1 MRNLPLWT
9 FGFKTKVTKDIT
21 KTTHSVVST
30 TDSDIVVSKV
40 SETEIISKSVTESE
54 LPIFKS
60 ALDWPLD
67 YLVEEN
73 RVDTADAKVTVQRN
87 SNVQKDTKL
96 VSPVLSPILSELTTP
111 ATVTDNSAPIADGT
125 LISKPYTL
133 ERHVRFNKTHEVL
146 TLVGGGNDKIDLVVG
161 VNYEPPTTEAVSADI
176 IIKSPN
182 ISDSDRKG
190 VKIGN
195 YTVYEEDLY
204 YDEYERVLEPL
215 VVPTRDITD
224 NKTGIRHT
232 SDSENKAVQES
243 NFPVRPPNYSAGSR
257 NVSNNVIEKFANNP
271 AQAFLSIT
279 SG

>member
-21 KTTHSVVST
+21 KTTHSVAST
-30 TDSDIVVSKV
+30 TDSDVVVSKV
-40 SETEIISKSVTESE
+40 SETEIISKTVTESE

-73 RVDTADAKVTVQRN
+73 SVDTADAKVTVHRD
-87 SNVQKDTKL
+87 SSVQKDTKL

-111 ATVTDNSAPIADGT
+111 ATVTDNSAPIADGM

-176 IIKSPN
+176 IIKSLN

-204 YDEYERVLEPL
+204 YDEYETVLEPL
-215 VVPTRDITD
+215 VVPARDITD
-224 NKTGIRHT
+224 NNNGIRHT
-232 SDSENKAVQES
+232 SDLKIKAVQDG
-243 NFPVRPPNYSAGSR
+243 NYPVHPPNYSAGSR
-257 NVSNNVIEKFANNP
+257 NVSNHVIEKFANNS
-271 AQAFLSIT
+271 AQTFLSVT

>member
-30 TDSDIVVSKV
+30 TDSDIVTSKI
-40 SETEIISKSVTESE
+40 SETEIISSTVTESE

-73 RVDTADAKVTVQRN
+73 RLDTADAKVTVQRD

-96 VSPVLSPILSELTTP
+96 VSPVLSPSLTELTTP
-111 ATVTDNSAPIADGT
+111 ATVTDNSAPIADGM
-125 LISKPYTL
+125 LVSKPYTL

-146 TLVGGGNDKIDLVVG
+146 TLTGGENDKSDLVVG
-161 VNYEPPTTEAVSADI
+161 VNYEPPTIEAVLSDI
-176 IIKSPN
+176 IINSPN
-182 ISDSDRKG
+182 VSDFDRKG
-190 VKIGN
+190 VKVGN

-204 YDEYERVLEPL
+204 YDEYETVLEPL
-215 VVPTRDITD
+215 VVPARDNTN
-224 NKTGIRHT
+224 NKTGIKHT
-232 SDSENKAVQES
+232 SDSENNAVRES
-243 NFPVRPPNYSAGSR
+243 NYPVRPSNYSAGSR
-257 NVSNNVIEKFANNP
+257 NVSNHVIEKFANNP
-271 AQAFLSIT
+271 AQTFLSIT
-279 SG
+279 SD

>member
-21 KTTHSVVST
+21 KTTHLVVST
-30 TDSDIVVSKV
+30 TDSDIVTSKIR
-40 SETEIISKSVTESE
+40 ETEIISHTVTESE

-67 YLVEEN
+67 YLAEEN
-73 RVDTADAKVTVQRN
+73 SVDTADTKVTVQQDP
-87 SNVQKDTKL
+87 NVLKDTKL

-133 ERHVRFNKTHEVL
+133 ERHARFNKNHEVL
-146 TLVGGGNDKIDLVVG
+146 TLIGGGNDKIDLVVG
-161 VNYEPPTTEAVSADI
+161 INYEPPTTEAVSADI
-176 IIKSPN
+176 IINSSN
-182 ISDSDRKG
+182 ISDSDQKG

-204 YDEYERVLEPL
+204 Y
-215 VVPTRDITD
+215 TRQFWSRLWCPQETLPIIKPELGPQVIWRIMRFKRATILC
-224 NKTGIRHT
+224 IRLII
-232 SDSENKAVQES
+232 
-243 NFPVRPPNYSAGSR
+243 VRDH
-257 NVSNNVIEKFANNP
+257 VM
-271 AQAFLSIT
+271 
-279 SG
+279 

>member
-40 SETEIISKSVTESE
+40 SETEIISKTVTESE

-73 RVDTADAKVTVQRN
+73 RLDTADAKVTVQRDP
-87 SNVQKDTKL
+87 NVQIDTKL
-96 VSPVLSPILSELTTP
+96 VSPVLSPSLPELTTSP
-111 ATVTDNSAPIADGT
+111 TVTDNSAPIADGT
-125 LISKPYTL
+125 LISKPYSL

-146 TLVGGGNDKIDLVVG
+146 TLTGVDNDKIDLVVG

-182 ISDSDRKG
+182 VSESGRKS

-195 YTVYEEDLY
+195 YSVYEEDLY
-204 YDEYERVLEPL
+204 YEEYETVLEPL
-215 VVPTRDITD
+215 VVPARDNTK
-224 NKTGIRHT
+224 NKTGIRHA
-232 SDSENKAVQES
+232 SDLENNAVQED
-243 NFPVRPPNYSAGSR
+243 NFPVRPPNYNAGSR
-257 NVSNNVIEKFANNP
+257 NASNHVIGKFANNP
-271 AQAFLSIT
+271 VQTSLVIT

>member
-30 TDSDIVVSKV
+30 TDSDIVVSKI
-40 SETEIISKSVTESE
+40 SETEIISKTVTESE

-60 ALDWPLD
+60 TLDWPLD

-73 RVDTADAKVTVQRN
+73 RVDTADAKVTVQRD
-87 SNVQKDTKL
+87 SNVQKDIKL
-96 VSPVLSPILSELTTP
+96 ISPVLSPRLPELTTS
-111 ATVTDNSAPIADGT
+111 ANVTDNSAPIADGM
-125 LISKPYTL
+125 LISKPYSL

-146 TLVGGGNDKIDLVVG
+146 TLTGGENDKFDLVVG
-161 VNYEPPTTEAVSADI
+161 VSYEPPTIEAVSADV

-182 ISDSDRKG
+182 ISDSGRKS

-195 YTVYEEDLY
+195 YSVYEEDLY
-204 YDEYERVLEPL
+204 YEEYETVLEPL
-215 VVPTRDITD
+215 VVPARDITE
-224 NKTGIRHT
+224 NKTGIWHT
-232 SDSENKAVQES
+232 SDLENNTVRES
-243 NFPVRPPNYSAGSR
+243 IHPARPPNYSAGSR
-257 NVSNNVIEKFANNP
+257 NVSNHINEKFANNS

>member
-30 TDSDIVVSKV
+30 TDSDIVVSKI
-40 SETEIISKSVTESE
+40 SKTEIISKTVPESE

-73 RVDTADAKVTVQRN
+73 RVDTADDKVTVQRD
-87 SNVQKDTKL
+87 SNVQKDAKL
-96 VSPVLSPILSELTTP
+96 VSPVLSPSLSELTTP
-111 ATVTDNSAPIADGT
+111 ATVTDNSAPIADGM
-125 LISKPYTL
+125 LSSKPYTL

-146 TLVGGGNDKIDLVVG
+146 TLTRGENDKIDLVVG
-161 VNYEPPTTEAVSADI
+161 VNYEPPTIEAVSADI
-176 IIKSPN
+176 IINSPN
-182 ISDSDRKG
+182 ISDSGRKS

-195 YTVYEEDLY
+195 YNVYEEDLY
-204 YDEYERVLEPL
+204 YEEYETVLEPL
-215 VVPTRDITD
+215 VVPARDITD

-232 SDSENKAVQES
+232 SDSEINAVQES
-243 NFPVRPPNYSAGSR
+243 NYPVRPPNYSAGSH
-257 NVSNNVIEKFANNP
+257 NVSNHIIEKFANNS
-271 AQAFLSIT
+271 AQTFLSIT